1 MKNISKNLVSKY
13 GQKRLGSAKKSGT
26 HPLQYVSKTAFQNT
40 AETPGHLIRNK
51 IAGKLENTSAQNA
64 SETNTFL
71 QTEDV

>member
-1 MKNISKNLVSKY
+1 MAKSVLAALKNLVHIRFSM
-13 GQKRLGSAKKSGT
+13 
-26 HPLQYVSKTAFQNT
+26 FQRQHFT